1 MLCAWHADTLPI
13 RFAIVVG
20 GFIPRDVEL
29 AQRFDALPAQAIA
42 LPTLHIIGDTDT
54 WVTPDRSHALVAKFA
69 QAVVV
74 RHPGGHVLPV
84 SKELITQYQQ
94 WLAQFCGS

>member
-1 MLCAWHADTLPI
+1 MLCALYADTLPI
-13 RFAIVVG
+13 RFAILAS

-29 AQRFDALPAQAIA
+29 SQRFDAMPAQAIA

-74 RHPGGHVLPV
+74 SHPGGHVLPV
-84 SKELITQYQQ
+84 SKELTSKYHD
-94 WLAQFCGS
+94 WLAQFCG